1 MEAKELGVQGRPR
14 RLVAGARLCRPG
26 CRYGVLERS
35 SSESSAE
42 RDQEPFK
49 VRESVA
55 RRSGEQFPVH
65 TQVWDPFLCPQAGTG
80 NSIIRGASARVLGG
94 QALPHEK
101 GPIILRTETY
111 PASGRVNFMSVI
123 RAKLT
128 RHLKTRGNMIH
139 VEEKIQP
146 IETDPAMIQMIKG
159 AEKNVRPVLR
169 M

>member
-1 MEAKELGVQGRPR
+1 M
-14 RLVAGARLCRPG
+14 
-26 CRYGVLERS
+26 
-35 SSESSAE
+35 
-42 RDQEPFK
+42 
-49 VRESVA
+49 
-55 RRSGEQFPVH
+55 
-65 TQVWDPFLCPQAGTG
+65 
-80 NSIIRGASARVLGG
+80 LGG

-101 GPIILRTETY
+101 GPIILRIETY
-111 PASGRVNFMSVI
+111 PASVRVNFRSII

-128 RHLKTRGNMIH
+128 RHLKTQGNVIH